1 MRKKHLCYVC
11 AIDIFCPTCYDAK
24 CKEHNK
30 YKRKVNN
37 IMTTIMEKSTE
48 TDNPFVND
56 ASLWTDLEGLKGDQV
71 ETTPPRKIMKLNH
84 Q

>member
-1 MRKKHLCYVC
+1 MHKKHNYYVC
-11 AIDIFCPTCYDAK
+11 AIDILCYTCYDAK
-24 CKEHNK
+24 RKEHSK
-30 YKRKVNN
+30 YKRKANN

-48 TDNPFVND
+48 TANPFVDN

-84 Q
+84 R